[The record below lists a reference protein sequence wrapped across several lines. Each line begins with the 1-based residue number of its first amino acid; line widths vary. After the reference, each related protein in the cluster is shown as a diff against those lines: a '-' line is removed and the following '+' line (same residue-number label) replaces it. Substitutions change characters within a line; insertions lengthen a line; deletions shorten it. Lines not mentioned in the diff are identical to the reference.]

1 MSIIPITTAKQEL
14 RIMKRR
20 FLLAALGAGALGGC
34 AAASV
39 DDAPRPG
46 VSLPERWSVEAPP
59 APIDTT
65 AYWTRLGDPLV
76 DRHVE
81 RALANNRDIAQAAA
95 RVGQARAGVR
105 AARAGYLPQ
114 ANGSGSVRRDVGDGA
129 DDRLQFSLGAEAQWE
144 IDLFGRIGNDVAA
157 SRADLAAAGY
167 GLADFQRL
175 IVGQVAQATVSAR
188 ALAVQLAIARETL
201 AIQDENL
208 QIARWRLQAGLVSSL
223 DVEQAAAQRAQT
235 AASIPAIERDIAQ
248 AANSIS
254 TLIGEAPGP
263 VRLAIEADTITRIPV
278 PPEAVGLETPAA
290 ILRLRPDVRQAEAVL
305 LASTARIGIARA
317 QLLPLVRLTGNI
329 GTGSTGIGNLFDV
342 ITGGLL
348 ASVSQLIFD
357 GGRARAQV
365 AGAEAAA
372 QASLAAWEQAILSAL
387 EDVESG
393 QAAMRAAGERVRL
406 FGTAYEAA
414 NNAALLAR
422 SQYQTG
428 LIDFQTLLT
437 AENQLLAARN
447 ALAAS
452 EAERANTF
460 IGLNQALGG
469 GWSATNFDPDAPV
482 RTQG

>member
-1 MSIIPITTAKQEL
+1 
-14 RIMKRR
+14 MKRR
-20 FLLAALGAGALGGC
+20 FLVAALGAGALGGC
-34 AAASV
+34 TASM
-39 DDAPRPG
+39 DDAPQPG
-46 VSLPERWSVEAPP
+46 VPLPEQWSVEAPAVP
-59 APIDTT
+59 ADTA
-65 AYWTRLGDPLV
+65 AYWTRLADPLV
-76 DRHVE
+76 DRYVE
-81 RALANNRDIAQAAA
+81 RALANNRDIAQAVA

-114 ANGSGSVRRDVGDGA
+114 ISGTGSARRDIGDGA

-144 IDLFGRIGNDVAA
+144 IDLFGRIGSDVAA

-167 GLADFQRL
+167 GLADVQRL
-175 IVGQVAQATVSAR
+175 IAGQVAQATVSAR
-188 ALAVQLAIARETL
+188 ALAVQIAIARETL

-235 AASIPAIERDIAQ
+235 AASIPGLERDLAQ

-263 VRLAIEADTITRIPV
+263 VRLAIEADTARIPV
-278 PPEAVGLETPAA
+278 PPEAVGLDTPAA
-290 ILRLRPDVRQAEAVL
+290 ILRVRPDVRQAEAAL

-317 QLLPLVRLTGNI
+317 QLLPLVRLTGNV
-329 GTGSTGIGNLFDV
+329 GTGSAGIGNLFDV
-342 ITGGLL
+342 ITSGLL

-372 QASLAAWEQAILSAL
+372 KASLAAWEQTILSAL

-393 QAAMRAAGERVRL
+393 QVALRAAGERVRL

-422 SQYQTG
+422 NQYQTG

-452 EAERANTF
+452 EAERANAF

-469 GWSATNFDPDAPV
+469 GWNAANFDPDAPV